1 MSNERKGILR
11 LYIISGHFLGE
22 GSCLPMNNS
31 VNNRCRLPLHPL
43 FQIIDFDE
51 GDESVVRPTKQLKAE
66 SGIKP

>member
-1 MSNERKGILR
+1 
-11 LYIISGHFLGE
+11 
-22 GSCLPMNNS
+22 MNNS
-31 VNNRCRLPLHPL
+31 VNNRRRLPLHPL